1 MAGKRKAVPGEVFVV
16 KEFKEGVKVERG
28 KRKGK
33 AEGQKWDQ
41 VVTSEWAD
49 TAELNPL

>member
-16 KEFKEGVKVERG
+16 KELKEGVMVERG

-41 VVTSEWAD
+41 AVTSQLSD
-49 TAELNPL
+49 PAELNPL